1 MISDGT
7 AKMLALPD
15 PAKLHEAHTRFPPAR
30 ISRLSTRVGREPEP
44 DNFKLRQ
51 LAGLCLPRMPAMSHR
66 GGAVDSHFWDIYRVI
81 RSVVQKPDD
90 ALYFLH
96 TSIGVIRVHRFVYRG
111 EEGFVIVQGTDES
124 GKERIVGFSEKQLS
138 TFPLEIQPRSVD
150 KNGTIRFNG
159 NLTETLL

>member
-1 MISDGT
+1 M
-7 AKMLALPD
+7 
-15 PAKLHEAHTRFPPAR
+15 
-30 ISRLSTRVGREPEP
+30 
-44 DNFKLRQ
+44 
-51 LAGLCLPRMPAMSHR
+51 
-66 GGAVDSHFWDIYRVI
+66 DSHFWDIYRVI

-96 TSIGVIRVHRFVYRG
+96 TSIGVIRVQRFVYRG

-138 TFPLEIQPRSVD
+138 TFPLEIQTRSTD

-159 NLTETLL
+159 NLTETLI